1 LPYNNRKTL
10 KLNEPE
16 RPRKLEPGEKLK
28 DLVPD
33 EGYKYIDLNFKTND
47 ICTISRNGILL
58 SMKDQDELLS
68 TNQMER
74 ILKITNKIKKISF
87 FKYFYREKLFFIW
100 KKVIKIQ
107 RYEDVRLSLKIKI
120 KYLYPL

>member
-1 LPYNNRKTL
+1 MPYNNRKTL

-28 DLVPD
+28 DLVPE

-47 ICTISRNGILL
+47 ICTISKNGILL